1 MKQQYSAA
9 QPRQAGARRHWF
21 WPLGVVA
28 DTEAS
33 RRHDVVAIDGF
44 TVTEWLE
51 TREEHDPWVMPVDVA
66 LD

>member
-1 MKQQYSAA
+1 MKPQYSAA
-9 QPRQAGARRHWF
+9 HPRQAGTWRHWF

-33 RRHDVVAIDGF
+33 LRHDLVAVDGF

-51 TREEHDPWVMPVDVA
+51 TREEDDPWVMPVDVA
-66 LD
+66 TD